1 VGEGRDRP
9 LTAAI
14 RSYIPGMATSDERQ
28 LHRAIK
34 ERAFAPA
41 YYLHGEDEF
50 LKDAAVRQL
59 VAAAVDPAT
68 RDFNLEVRRGADL
81 NAETVES
88 LLDTPPMMADRR
100 AVVVRDVGAL
110 RKDARQALDRYLARP
125 APDVVVVLVS
135 PAGAKPDKG
144 LAERAAAVEFQ
155 PLTGDRVPK
164 WIVHHAQ
171 TAHGATITTEA
182 AALLQSAVGSDLP
195 QLAAELDKLAS
206 FVDAGAGGELRP
218 IDEEAVAAVVG
229 VRRGETL
236 GDLLDAVAAQDARRA
251 LALVDHVLAQP
262 KTSLVQV
269 VMALSTQMLALACGR
284 AMRAQGTPASRME
297 GEFFNLLREGGGFPG
312 RPWGEATRAWA
323 RHLDRWSAAALDEA
337 LDLLLDADVAAK
349 ESRLSSDEQLLASL
363 VLSLCAAGAE
373 RRAA

>member
-1 VGEGRDRP
+1 
-9 LTAAI
+9 
-14 RSYIPGMATSDERQ
+14 MATSDERQ

-41 YYLHGEDEF
+41 YYLHGEEEF
-50 LKDAAVRQL
+50 LKEAAVRQL

-68 RDFNLEVRRGADL
+68 RDFNLEMRRGADL
-81 NAETVES
+81 SAESLAS

-100 AVVVRDVGAL
+100 AVVVREVSAL

-125 APDVVVVLVS
+125 ASDVVVVLVA
-135 PAGAKPDKG
+135 PAGAKVDKP
-144 LAERAAAVEFQ
+144 LAELTAAVEFQ

-164 WIVHHAQ
+164 WIAHHAA
-171 TAHGATITTEA
+171 TALGATITPEA

-206 FVDAGAGGELRP
+206 FVDGGAGAPPRP

-229 VRRGETL
+229 VRRGETM
-236 GDLLDAVAAQDARRA
+236 GDLLDAVAARDARRA
-251 LALVDHVLAQP
+251 VALVDHVLAQP

-269 VMALSTQMLALACGR
+269 IMALSTQTLALACGR

-297 GEFFNLLREGGGFPG
+297 GEFFTLLREGGAYPG
-312 RPWGEATRAWA
+312 RPWGEG
-323 RHLDRWSAAALDEA
+323 
-337 LDLLLDADVAAK
+337 K
-349 ESRLSSDEQLLASL
+349 
-363 VLSLCAAGAE
+363 AGATVLQLK
-373 RRAA
+373 